1 MAKKMLLVPE
11 VEFQRLQQCDR
22 KVSTDILGQVKHP
35 NERELVKTYTDMERT
50 LQDPSTSDQ
59 TKVAKH
65 VEYMNDFSVLR
76 NRVTGNAPKELS
88 RANEMNEEED
98 ATVKD
103 AVELMPPTLQK
114 HARQLLLRLIKRK
127 DLISWN
133 DNGEVTIE
141 GKQIA
146 GSHIGDLVSDV
157 LRTRKATTP
166 LRSSFLDVL
175 AKANVPDEFV
185 RNKTA
190 LAQFRKMKNGEVSRR
205 PPGLPALQ
213 QRDIDDENEIQLVQS
228 IRKKKK
234 RVPKVK
240 RLGNIKWK
248 NL

>member
-1 MAKKMLLVPE
+1 MK
-11 VEFQRLQQCDR
+11 R
-22 KVSTDILGQVKHP
+22 P
-35 NERELVKTYTDMERT
+35 NEREHVKTYTDMELI

-59 TKVAKH
+59 TKVVKH
-65 VEYMNDFSVLR
+65 VESMNDFSVMR
-76 NRVTGNAPKELS
+76 NRDTGGAHNESS

-103 AVELMPPTLQK
+103 AVELMSLTLQK

-127 DLISWN
+127 DLIPWN
-133 DNGEVTIE
+133 DSGEVTIE
-141 GKQIA
+141 GKQMP

-175 AKANVPDEFV
+175 PKANVPDEFV
-185 RNKTA
+185 RNKPA

-205 PPGLPALQ
+205 PLGLPALQ
-213 QRDIDDENEIQLVQS
+213 QRDIVDENEIQLVHS